1 MRTAPPSPDLSELP
15 LLRYGGEI
23 VLVDRPE
30 LLNEVV
36 PLLLAEPYLGFDTET
51 RPAFKKGEKYAP
63 ALVQLASPQR
73 VYLLQLRELGI
84 TDALVTLLEEPL
96 PLKVGIAIRDDIKA
110 LQEVRPFVPS
120 GLVDLGDLARRQG
133 IEQRGARSLAARFLG
148 GRVSK
153 GAQTSNW
160 AVRTLSEKQKIYAA
174 TDAWIC
180 LKLYPLLSKSTTA

>member
-84 TDALVTLLEEPL
+84 TDALVTLLEAAAAAQGWHCHP
-96 PLKVGIAIRDDIKA
+96 
-110 LQEVRPFVPS
+110 
-120 GLVDLGDLARRQG
+120 RRHQSPA
-133 IEQRGARSLAARFLG
+133 RGATVCAQRSG
-148 GRVSK
+148 GS
-153 GAQTSNW
+153 G
-160 AVRTLSEKQKIYAA
+160 
-174 TDAWIC
+174 
-180 LKLYPLLSKSTTA
+180 

>member
-1 MRTAPPSPDLSELP
+1 
-15 LLRYGGEI
+15 
-23 VLVDRPE
+23 
-30 LLNEVV
+30 
-36 PLLLAEPYLGFDTET
+36 
-51 RPAFKKGEKYAP
+51 
-63 ALVQLASPQR
+63 
-73 VYLLQLRELGI
+73 
-84 TDALVTLLEEPL
+84 
-96 PLKVGIAIRDDIKA
+96 
-110 LQEVRPFVPS
+110 VPS

-180 LKLYPLLSKSTTA
+180 LKLFPLLSKSTTA

>member
-63 ALVQLASPQR
+63 ALVQLASSHR

-84 TDALVTLLEEPL
+84 TDALVTLLEQPL

-180 LKLYPLLSKSTTA
+180 LKLYPLLSKSATA